1 MQEGIRSYRDL
12 RVWQRAMD
20 LAASAYR
27 QSQSLP
33 NSEVYGMASQIRRSS
48 ASIPANI
55 AEGYGRE
62 STGAYV
68 QFLRTARG
76 SLKEFETHV
85 LLAERVG
92 LLESMNAEPLLKTA
106 EDIGRMLNALI
117 KSLRARQ

>member
-1 MQEGIRSYRDL
+1 M
-12 RVWQRAMD
+12 
-20 LAASAYR
+20 
-27 QSQSLP
+27 
-33 NSEVYGMASQIRRSS
+33 RRSA

-62 STGAYV
+62 TLGAYV

-92 LLESMNAEPLLKTA
+92 LLEPLRAEPMLKRA

-117 KSLRARQ
+117 KSLKRQQ

>member
-1 MQEGIRSYRDL
+1 
-12 RVWQRAMD
+12 
-20 LAASAYR
+20 
-27 QSQSLP
+27 
-33 NSEVYGMASQIRRSS
+33 MASQIRRSS